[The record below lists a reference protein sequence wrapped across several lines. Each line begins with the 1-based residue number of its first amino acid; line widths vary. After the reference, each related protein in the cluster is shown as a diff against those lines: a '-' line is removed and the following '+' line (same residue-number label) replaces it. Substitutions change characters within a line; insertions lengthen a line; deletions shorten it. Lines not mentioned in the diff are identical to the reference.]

1 MIRELFMGIFKTKT
15 HTMNVIIVIVVC
27 TFCVAYLSQTFYSL
41 FGSKVIPLELM
52 TSKDSILD
60 RTLAFCLGA
69 LVKPGI
75 DALLGKN
82 NPQS

>member
-1 MIRELFMGIFKTKT
+1 MIRELLYSLFRTKT
-15 HTMNVIIVIVVC
+15 TTMNAIIMIVVC

-41 FGSKVIPLELM
+41 FGSKPIALELM

-75 DALLGKN
+75 DALLSKN

>member
-1 MIRELFMGIFKTKT
+1 MIREIFVGLFKTKT
-15 HTMNVIIVIVVC
+15 TTMNVIIVIVVC

-41 FGSKVIPLELM
+41 FGTKTIPLELM

-75 DALLGKN
+75 DALLSKN
-82 NPQS
+82 NPQ